1 MCRPHCEHD
10 NWEGVVFC
18 HAYGRALT
26 LICPE
31 CVNLPHCG
39 VTLCDGCGTPRLG
52 SMAAPPLSLSAFR
65 SRDPSAIPSPVG
77 RENPRLP
84 QCSRRRT
91 AVAQD
96 PLGRS
101 EGALALLA

>member
-1 MCRPHCEHD
+1 MCCPHCEHD

-18 HAYGRALT
+18 HACGRALT

-31 CVNLPHCG
+31 RGNLPHCG
-39 VTLCDGCGTPRLG
+39 ATLCDGCGTPPIG
-52 SMAAPPLSLSAFR
+52 WMAAPPLCLSAFR
-65 SRDPSAIPSPVG
+65 SRDLSAIPSPVG
-77 RENPRLP
+77 RENPHLP
-84 QCSRRRT
+84 QSSRRRIET
-91 AVAQD
+91 AQG